1 MLDVIFVG
9 NFPQPPLN
17 HSREKEWPPS
27 PLKIIIAHP
36 LGKLWMLPYTSYYC
50 KLFWFANI
58 HYFLWG
64 RIYVDKKYERNK
76 IKGFSIRSQPSTVN
90 NKNGLTSSII
100 YCKRNNSSQ
109 SSDIRREFPS
119 ARTNNA
125 FRGFRLVIMFTQD
138 GIAFCGHDRKPY
150 LTRLLFTH
158 KNGELTARCL

>member
-1 MLDVIFVG
+1 M
-9 NFPQPPLN
+9 NAPLYV
-17 HSREKEWPPS
+17 
-27 PLKIIIAHP
+27 LLLQIILIC
-36 LGKLWMLPYTSYYC
+36 KYTLLS
-50 KLFWFANI
+50 L
-58 HYFLWG
+58 
-64 RIYVDKKYERNK
+64 RPERNK